1 MIGDVA
7 TFNDTIEALKN
18 KGLVLKIME
27 GLQNYL
33 SCKINFSD
41 DKKCAWLGQPHLIKN
56 LENKLG
62 GLINEV
68 WSHKTPGTP
77 KFLIVRLTEENEKIL
92 AKDQQDYQLG
102 VGMLLYLVKHS
113 CPDLAN
119 ATRKL

>member
-7 TFNDTIEALKN
+7 TIDDTIEALKN

-77 KFLIVRLTEENEKIL
+77 KFLIFRLTEEDEKIL
-92 AKDQQDYQLG
+92 AKD
-102 VGMLLYLVKHS
+102 
-113 CPDLAN
+113 
-119 ATRKL
+119 